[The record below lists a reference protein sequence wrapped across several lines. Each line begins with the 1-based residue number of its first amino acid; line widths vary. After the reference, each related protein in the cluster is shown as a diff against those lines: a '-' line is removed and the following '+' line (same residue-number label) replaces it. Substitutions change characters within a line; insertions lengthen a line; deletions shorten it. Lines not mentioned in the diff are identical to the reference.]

1 MNAKPLLLSLLTC
14 AMLAGIGIN
23 PAVAQSTYTP
33 GIDRAQ
39 EELSARIQ
47 QGVTAGRI
55 SRQEADEL
63 ARRERGIQI
72 RESRMKADGG
82 ADQREREQLRGE
94 LAALRADVENMIN
107 SPRPGNWSAG
117 TNTPGIDRAQE
128 ELSARIQQGVAMGRI
143 SRQEADELARRERGI
158 QISENRM
165 KADGGADSR
174 EREQLRGELAGLRAD
189 VENMIA
195 RPPVVAPMPIS
206 ETREYQVRDRI
217 EQGLEDGNIS
227 RRDARRFNSRA
238 RDIER
243 HEASYRA
250 DGVFTRSERIA
261 LRRESDALRNEVERM
276 IRANRGGQVSVER
289 RW

>member
-1 MNAKPLLLSLLTC
+1 MTPEQQIETDDKMNTKPLLLSLLTC

-39 EELSARIQ
+39 DDLSARIQ

-94 LAALRADVENMIN
+94 LA
-107 SPRPGNWSAG
+107 
-117 TNTPGIDRAQE
+117 
-128 ELSARIQQGVAMGRI
+128 
-143 SRQEADELARRERGI
+143 
-158 QISENRM
+158 
-165 KADGGADSR
+165 
-174 EREQLRGELAGLRAD
+174 GLRAD

-195 RPPVVAPMPIS
+195 RPPVVAPMPIT

-217 EQGLEDGNIS
+217 EQGVENGNIS
-227 RRDARRFNSRA
+227 RREARRFNSRA
-238 RDIER
+238 RDLER
-243 HEASYRA
+243 HEASYKA

-261 LRRESDALRNEVERM
+261 LRRESDALRNDVERM
-276 IRANRGGQVSVER
+276 LRANRGGQVSVER